1 MRVNKFSFP
10 SLSLF
15 LIDFHR
21 SLDSLVEDLTK
32 QLGERLNGAIRCIY
46 TTDGKK
52 VDKLEDLED
61 NKSYVCSCNNETFKK
76 IEYSSNSIAGKVSIG
91 SSSSAANRISKNG
104 RPSSPMKNGTNG
116 NNNSSL
122 NNHNNGT
129 TEASVVFPRIVTLI
143 RNGVKPRK
151 IMRLLLNKRNSPTY
165 DHILTAITQVVKLDS
180 GCVRKVFKLDGTPVL
195 KLADFFDIDDD
206 VFFAYGNERV
216 GNDDF
221 ELEPEEKK
229 SINQAKKTLKNATMR
244 NGPKPKMPVKSHN
257 DTFGVQC
264 AEEEIFNG
272 IRSDSL
278 PIDIQ
283 QRFTLGQIV
292 GDGNFAV
299 VLKLKDK
306 LNSNS
311 EYALKI
317 IDKSKCKGKVSY

>member
-306 LNSNS
+306 LNLNC

>member
-1 MRVNKFSFP
+1 M
-10 SLSLF
+10 
-15 LIDFHR
+15 
-21 SLDSLVEDLTK
+21 
-32 QLGERLNGAIRCIY
+32 GERLNGAIRSIY

-76 IEYSSNSIAGKVSIG
+76 IEYSSNSLNIKT
-91 SSSSAANRISKNG
+91 SAASAAGRIATKNG
-104 RPSSPMKNGTNG
+104 RPSSPMKNGGGGTNG
-116 NNNSSL
+116 TSNSHNNSNSIA
-122 NNHNNGT
+122 

-165 DHILTAITQVVKLDS
+165 DHVLTAITQVVKLDS

-195 KLADFFDIDDD
+195 KLADFFEIDDD

-221 ELEPEEKK
+221 ELEPEERK
-229 SINQAKKTLKNATMR
+229 SINQAKKTVKNGIMR

-257 DTFGVQC
+257 ETFGVQC

-278 PIDIQ
+278 PNEIQ
-283 QRFTLGQIV
+283 QRFSLGQIV

-306 LNSNS
+306 FNSDC

-317 IDKSKCKGKVSY
+317 IDKSKCKGKVRIILFRKFLLIFKMHHRSTTLTLRCA